1 MAILFRPFGL
11 PKLYKLF
18 GFPIFRF
25 WTYLPDEDYSRNA
38 SCVLNLISTFLFTVE
53 LKKKCAASNSYSN
66 FQIVNLISSPTFIC
80 SHACEDCVHLF
91 FESPIYNEN
100 KSLKKRNRDLHN
112 FNRKWRNLT
121 PDQNIAFFLMC
132 AVICL
137 SFFFQTFRLPPFL
150 QS

>member
-1 MAILFRPFGL
+1 MFTLPEFHFSGFRLFQSWVVET
-11 PKLYKLF
+11 
-18 GFPIFRF
+18 F
-25 WTYLPDEDYSRNA
+25 WTYPPDEDFSRNA
-38 SCVLNLISTFLFTVE
+38 SCVLNLKSSFLFPVK

-121 PDQNIAFFLMC
+121 PDQNIAFFLMYH
-132 AVICL
+132 
-137 SFFFQTFRLPPFL
+137 SFSLKYFIWV
-150 QS
+150 